1 MAGIYLHI
9 PFCESRC
16 IYCGF
21 YSTVG
26 RKGLKDRYVAALCR
40 ELAERKDYIINERAR
55 TLYMGGGTPSQ
66 LSIGQLRTLFAGI
79 QQNYDLTDCEEITI
93 EVNPDDLSDAYLA
106 GLQSLPI
113 NRISMGIQ
121 TFDDDALKL
130 LNRRH
135 DAREAVEAVARCRE
149 YGFDNFSIDLIYGLP
164 DETTE
169 RWLHDIRQALA
180 LRPPHISAYCL
191 SYDAGTPLSRML
203 QQGKVKE
210 VDEQSSLNFYT
221 LLMKELKQA
230 GYEHYEISNFC
241 LPGYYSRHNS
251 SYWRGIAYLGCGAA
265 AHSFNGV
272 EREWNVADLV
282 SYIEGIEHGNRNF
295 ELEKLDETTRYN
307 ELLMTGLRTSV
318 GVDMELLKRN
328 FGSERFDY
336 CLQMAEPHI
345 RRHKL
350 EYIDGRLRLT
360 EAGLFVSND
369 IISDLFIVSL

>member
-1 MAGIYLHI
+1 
-9 PFCESRC
+9 
-16 IYCGF
+16 
-21 YSTVG
+21 
-26 RKGLKDRYVAALCR
+26 
-40 ELAERKDYIINERAR
+40 
-55 TLYMGGGTPSQ
+55 
-66 LSIGQLRTLFAGI
+66 
-79 QQNYDLTDCEEITI
+79 
-93 EVNPDDLSDAYLA
+93 
-106 GLQSLPI
+106 
-113 NRISMGIQ
+113 MGIQ
-121 TFDDDALKL
+121 TFDDAALKL

-164 DETTE
+164 GETTE

-191 SYDAGTPLSRML
+191 SYDAGTPLSKML

-251 SYWRGIAYLGCGAA
+251 SYWQGITYLGCGAA

-307 ELLMTGLRTSV
+307 ELLMTGLRTSA
-318 GVDMELLKRN
+318 GVNMELLKKN
-328 FGSERFDY
+328 FGPERFDY

-360 EAGLFVSND
+360 ESGLFVSND